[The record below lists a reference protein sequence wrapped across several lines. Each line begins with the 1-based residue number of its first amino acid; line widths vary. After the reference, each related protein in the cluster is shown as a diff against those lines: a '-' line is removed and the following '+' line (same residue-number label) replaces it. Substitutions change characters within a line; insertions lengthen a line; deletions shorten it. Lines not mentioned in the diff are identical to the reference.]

1 MLKALSACLQIVGQT
16 ADLVDLQRI
25 LQRSKKKL
33 NNSQQ
38 QNITVGPCSALQGL
52 RCSVFRFVLPHPE
65 ICHLAAD
72 ERLRC

>member
-1 MLKALSACLQIVGQT
+1 MLSACLQIVGQT

-38 QNITVGPCSALQGL
+38 QNITVGPCSALHGL
-52 RCSVFRFVLPHPE
+52 RCSVPCFVLLHAE

>member
-1 MLKALSACLQIVGQT
+1 MISQDWVQIVGQT

-38 QNITVGPCSALQGL
+38 QNITVSPPPALSQFTYFCSTW
-52 RCSVFRFVLPHPE
+52 RF
-65 ICHLAAD
+65 AS
-72 ERLRC
+72 